1 MQTRNFFYY
10 LGPSLIKVVV
20 SVLLLVPITTY
31 YLGPEDFGVVGILI
45 GLTMPLGPLSS
56 LGDNWV
62 LSNHWFKIPNEDRQE
77 LVFNLIISN
86 LGFKLVAV
94 VVFWLASFA
103 CLEIII
109 KDYQPEYFYYFSLV
123 LIGFFFNSFW
133 PTITQVMIMEGAAR
147 NNAIIEITQLIVNV
161 VVTIVLLS
169 TFKLGVVS
177 IFLAAIATGLCSTI
191 MGLFYIKPKMR
202 AKLRRHWLLE
212 ILKHGTPA
220 IPANLIDTIS
230 NTVDRYF
237 IQLWHGIASLGI
249 YTHSN
254 TYRNALVLGTKAYSK
269 TIAPLFL
276 ETYTKPDKNKDLN
289 FIIDRWYALITLAGI
304 WVILFS
310 KDIVHVLA
318 HGKFDAAAPLVPVWF
333 LLVLTHTFT
342 MPHTQFILHSKK
354 NKNLAGLAIL
364 TSLITIAL
372 TAIMTYQFNII
383 GTALSLVVG
392 SLAMV
397 ISRAFMARS
406 YGYRYNFD
414 KKIILPFLAFILFY
428 LLSLLTD
435 MTIEAKIA
443 IAILSLA
450 ILPLFYLN
458 HPSKRRA
465 RWIDNVFTQHGQDRR
480 RDIFLS
486 IAKFCQINRPIDGY
500 YFEFGCH
507 GAHTM
512 RMAYDCFH
520 HLFDWTYVAFDSFE
534 GLPEIAPI
542 DKQEIWEK
550 GKLKT
555 TEDEFV
561 KKVTRHGLPKD
572 KLITIK
578 GFYDQVLNDETKIAA

>member
-202 AKLRRHWLLE
+202 AKLRRHWLL
-212 ILKHGTPA
+212 
-220 IPANLIDTIS
+220 
-230 NTVDRYF
+230 
-237 IQLWHGIASLGI
+237 
-249 YTHSN
+249 
-254 TYRNALVLGTKAYSK
+254 
-269 TIAPLFL
+269 
-276 ETYTKPDKNKDLN
+276 
-289 FIIDRWYALITLAGI
+289 
-304 WVILFS
+304 
-310 KDIVHVLA
+310 
-318 HGKFDAAAPLVPVWF
+318 
-333 LLVLTHTFT
+333 
-342 MPHTQFILHSKK
+342 
-354 NKNLAGLAIL
+354 
-364 TSLITIAL
+364 
-372 TAIMTYQFNII
+372 
-383 GTALSLVVG
+383 
-392 SLAMV
+392 
-397 ISRAFMARS
+397 
-406 YGYRYNFD
+406 
-414 KKIILPFLAFILFY
+414 
-428 LLSLLTD
+428 
-435 MTIEAKIA
+435 
-443 IAILSLA
+443 
-450 ILPLFYLN
+450 
-458 HPSKRRA
+458 
-465 RWIDNVFTQHGQDRR
+465 
-480 RDIFLS
+480 
-486 IAKFCQINRPIDGY
+486 
-500 YFEFGCH
+500 
-507 GAHTM
+507 
-512 RMAYDCFH
+512 
-520 HLFDWTYVAFDSFE
+520 
-534 GLPEIAPI
+534 
-542 DKQEIWEK
+542 
-550 GKLKT
+550 
-555 TEDEFV
+555 
-561 KKVTRHGLPKD
+561 
-572 KLITIK
+572 
-578 GFYDQVLNDETKIAA
+578 